1 MKQCAL
7 LLLTTLLWA
16 LTMMA
21 QESDYEIKQGFQ
33 KKYKNLSEKIKTAQT
48 VQDCAEI
55 QAGIDA
61 LEKEYAPHKALL
73 DKAFV
78 DRDFETQVTSLRG
91 ILVMNQTKLGI
102 IQDQVTMIAA
112 LETQVRELSVR
123 LDSLE
128 NQNASLLKEAQALRA
143 THAQDVK
150 VLSQLNDVIA
160 KLKAGIAERDRMIFA
175 MVDSIFLQYDK
186 DKNVDGIKDVSKTRL
201 SAHLERN
208 NLLSRVKSS
217 IDHNTQFLALTN
229 LNGRDMVS
237 LSAEQ
242 QKFANQWK
250 GLGPK
255 LASLYADKADRK
267 KDLAGIDT
275 MLAAWKS
282 AVDRSTWKALN
293 DLFIAYTI
301 PVQRF
306 TDGTEFV
313 NGVNAFLDDEIKNV
327 FKRSESD
334 REKTYNVFADSL
346 WNRDL
351 ANVWLPMLKEKGLVS
366 EAQIG
371 AMKAKMETWHSSIK
385 PSINWMLII
394 IALVVLVIMAA
405 IFIRMRKPATPPS
418 A

>member
-16 LTMMA
+16 LTMTA

-33 KKYKNLSEKIKTAQT
+33 KKCKDLSEKIKTAQT

-78 DRDFETQVTSLRG
+78 DQDLQTQVNNLRG
-91 ILVMNQTKLGI
+91 VLVMNQTKLGI
-102 IQDQVTMIAA
+102 IQDQVTKIAA

-128 NQNASLLKEAQALRA
+128 NQSAYLLREAQTLRA
-143 THAQDVK
+143 AHAQDVK
-150 VLSQLNDVIA
+150 ALSQLNDVIA
-160 KLKAGIAERDRMIFA
+160 KLKEGIAERDRMIFA

-186 DKNVDGIKDVSKTRL
+186 DKNIDGIKDATKTRL

-229 LNGRDMVS
+229 LNGRDMAS

-242 QKFANQWK
+242 QKFADQWK

-255 LASLYADKADRK
+255 LAALYADKVDRK
-267 KDLAGIDT
+267 KDLAVIDT
-275 MLAAWKS
+275 MLVSWKS
-282 AVDRSTWKALN
+282 AVDRATWKSLN
-293 DLFIAYTI
+293 DLFIAYTL

-306 TDGTEFV
+306 SDGTEFV
-313 NGVNAFLDDEIKNV
+313 NAVNAFLDDEIKNV

-334 REKTYNVFADSL
+334 RAKTYDVFADSL

-351 ANVWLPMLKEKGLVS
+351 SNIWLPMLKEKGLVS
-366 EAQIG
+366 DVQIS
-371 AMKAKMETWHSSIK
+371 AMKAKLETWRATIK
-385 PSINWMLII
+385 QSTN
-394 IALVVLVIMAA
+394 
-405 IFIRMRKPATPPS
+405 
-418 A
+418 